1 MTILTGII
9 TILLSCF
16 IYFFTAKYIRNDFF
30 QRMKVRAGV
39 AGQAFF
45 EASDHNVTFY
55 NEIREKHLQRLPEE
69 TEYILRIPVAGRTL
83 DSLGLSPTFMQEV
96 ESRGNARL
104 RDDAYFYYGTIYEHN
119 GEKYVIVLSAYNQ
132 VGSRLLRNL
141 RINLLIGFAL
151 SITIVYLLSY
161 VFSKEVVSPIRHMI
175 DNARKISATNLHLRL
190 PGGSNGKGEMAALI
204 QTFNDMLDRLETSFE
219 TQNNFLSKAAHE
231 LRTPLTAISGEAELA
246 LSKPRSAEEYTR
258 ALDIIASQADQ
269 LQRHTSSLLEL
280 AQAGYNS
287 KEPFMSEVRLDE
299 LLFEVKKILDF
310 SEPNNQIQIDLSNL
324 PEREDQI
331 TILGNY
337 NLLKLALTNIVQN
350 ACKYSN
356 NQQVYIAISSNFPN
370 CIITVKDNGIGIP
383 EKELKYIFDP
393 FFRASNTNPYKGYGI
408 GLPLAQKI
416 IRLHRGNLDYISR
429 ENEGTTVRL
438 SLPFTGKPD

>member
-1 MTILTGII
+1 MTVLTGII

-16 IYFFTAKYIRNDFF
+16 IYFFTSQYIRNDFF

-39 AGQAFF
+39 AGQANF
-45 EASDHNVTFY
+45 SDNGHNVSFY
-55 NEIREKHLQRLPEE
+55 NEIRDKHLQRLPEE
-69 TEYILRIPVAGRTL
+69 TEYIMKMPASASVV
-83 DSLGLSPTFMQEV
+83 DSLKLSQTFIQEV
-96 ESRGNARL
+96 QRKGSARL
-104 RDDAYFYYGTIYEHN
+104 REDGIYYFGTIYEHEK
-119 GEKYVIVLSAYNQ
+119 EKYVIVLSAFNQ

-141 RINLLIGFAL
+141 RINLLVGFAL
-151 SITIVYLLSY
+151 SITIVYFLSY

-175 DNARKISATNLHLRL
+175 DNARKISASNLHLRL
-190 PGGSNGKGEMAALI
+190 PGREGKGEMAALS

-219 TQNNFLSKAAHE
+219 TQNNFISRAAHE

-246 LSKPRSAEEYTR
+246 LAKQRSADEYVK
-258 ALDIIASQADQ
+258 ALNIIAVQADQ
-269 LQRHTSSLLEL
+269 LQHHTSSLLEL

-287 KEPFMSEVRLDE
+287 KEPFMMHVRMDE
-299 LLFEVKKILDF
+299 LLFAVKRLLDF
-310 SEPNNQIQIDLSNL
+310 TEPGNQILVDLSKL
-324 PEREDQI
+324 PDQEDQI
-331 TILGNY
+331 TISGNA

-356 NQQVYIAISSNFPN
+356 NQPVEISISTIWPN

-393 FFRASNTNPYKGYGI
+393 FFRASNTNPFKGYGI

-416 IRLHRGNLDYISR
+416 VRLHRGQLDYSSR
-429 ENEGTTVRL
+429 QNEGTTVRMI
-438 SLPFTGKPD
+438 LPVASAPH